1 MEPQTMF
8 IGGKWTEGSEKKIG
22 LELGGK
28 SPNIIFA
35 DADIDAAV
43 EWAMIGIFFNQGEV
57 CAAGS
62 RIIIEESAHDEFVR
76 RLKEKAERMTIG
88 NPLENPDIG
97 PVITQKDMEKVLS
110 YIKSGIDE
118 GALADTQ
125 KGLVADFEIQ
135 EAE

>member
-1 MEPQTMF
+1 MEPQKMF

-62 RIIIEESAHDEFVR
+62 LPS
-76 RLKEKAERMTIG
+76 
-88 NPLENPDIG
+88 
-97 PVITQKDMEKVLS
+97 S
-110 YIKSGIDE
+110 YSS
-118 GALADTQ
+118 
-125 KGLVADFEIQ
+125 VNW
-135 EAE
+135 

>member
-1 MEPQTMF
+1 MEPQKMF

-62 RIIIEESAHDEFVR
+62 RIIIEESA
-76 RLKEKAERMTIG
+76 
-88 NPLENPDIG
+88 
-97 PVITQKDMEKVLS
+97 
-110 YIKSGIDE
+110 
-118 GALADTQ
+118 LANTQ